1 MNLANLNLDM
11 HGPKVIAA
19 WEAEEK
25 LFRFYGLSAKEHFVQ
40 LPDQDLNVRV
50 LEIGEGKP
58 LLIVPGNTGDVFPL
72 ASLLAEL
79 KGRRSIAINRPGGG
93 LSDGMDH
100 NQVNIRP
107 FAVDT
112 LMTVLEAFRLASVDI
127 VAHSMGAHWSLLLA
141 MAKPERVRS
150 LSLLGNPGN
159 VMQGR
164 PPFFLRLM
172 GKPPLNRWLIKSILP
187 KDKDHA
193 LNSLALVGH
202 SREFLNTLPKELS
215 QCYYDFTHLPNY
227 EISLRS
233 LLENAPST
241 ITDNQLRTIQHPVQL
256 LLGDHDTFASVEI
269 GKNIVASIPN
279 GKYHVIENAG
289 HLPWLEKPK
298 ACGILIMDFLN
309 QLP

>member
-1 MNLANLNLDM
+1 MNLADLTLDP

-25 LFRFYGLSAKEHFVQ
+25 LFRFYGLSVKEHSVQ
-40 LPDQDLNVRV
+40 LTDQDLNVRV

-58 LLIVPGNTGDVFPL
+58 LLVVPGNTGDVFPL

-79 KGRRSIAINRPGGG
+79 KDRRIIAINRPGGG

-100 NQVNIRP
+100 NEVNIRP
-107 FAVDT
+107 FAIDT
-112 LMTVLEAFRLASVDI
+112 LMTILDAFRLASVDI
-127 VAHSMGAHWSLLLA
+127 VAHSIGAHWSLLLA

-164 PPFFLRLM
+164 PPFFLRLL

-193 LNSLALVGH
+193 LNSLSFAGH

-215 QCYYDFTHLPNY
+215 HCYYAFSHLPNY
-227 EISLRS
+227 QISLLS

-241 ITDNQLRTIQHPVQL
+241 ITGNQLRTIQQPVQL
-256 LLGDHDTFASVEI
+256 LLGDHDTFASVET
-269 GKNIVASIPN
+269 GKNIVAQIPN
-279 GKYHVIENAG
+279 GKLHIIENAG

-298 ACGILIMDFLN
+298 ACATLVTDFLN